1 MLEEERWVTCPK
13 NEGHRLKLKHLNRH
27 LWRCRGEETYQNLSY
42 NHHDYNEFCDSS
54 HSSNDHLPQQ
64 STPQPPPQQSSTPQP
79 PQQSS
84 ELSHS
89 GNGTLTGSS
98 RRNFF

>member
-64 STPQPPPQQSSTPQP
+64 S
-79 PQQSS
+79 S

>member
-64 STPQPPPQQSSTPQP
+64 STPQPPPQQSSTPQ
-79 PQQSS
+79 QSS

>member
-27 LWRCRGEETYQNLSY
+27 LR
-42 NHHDYNEFCDSS
+42 
-54 HSSNDHLPQQ
+54 HLPQQ
-64 STPQPPPQQSSTPQP
+64 STPQPPPQQSTPQP